1 MKNTLLFISLFIFL
15 NDGFAQMDP
24 TPFNNI
30 LVEEQ
35 NQVSTKNLEYVSYSV
50 HSDDYE
56 AIEKKRFEVI
66 LQVAKAH
73 KVITA
78 IQAPKEGQ
86 QMKDEV
92 LEILDTYKEIF
103 TYDFA
108 EVVELKKN
116 RESSYEAM
124 EEYFEAQD
132 KAEEKLSK
140 ASGRFQ
146 KSQVKF
152 AQKMGFEIQDSAG
165 DDEKEAFI
173 DIVNAVYDYDRLVFL
188 PYFKVSKADA
198 IFMDAM
204 SAEKSAT
211 TLESKRKKV
220 EATAAEAIKTLRATK
235 AFKGDKAYRDS
246 ALDLVKYIEEL
257 AKKNYVDMVA
267 LTKLKSKNRKQLGNE
282 GIKKYNALIEKYKA
296 TIEEYNVK
304 MNQLIGRFNEESD
317 KLQQKHIPKMGVT
330 GKSTKRL

>member
-66 LQVAKAH
+66 FQVAKAH
-73 KVITA
+73 KVISA

-108 EVVELKKN
+108 EVVELKKS

-124 EEYFEAQD
+124 EDYFKAQD
-132 KAEEKLSK
+132 KAK
-140 ASGRFQ
+140 
-146 KSQVKF
+146 
-152 AQKMGFEIQDSAG
+152 
-165 DDEKEAFI
+165 
-173 DIVNAVYDYDRLVFL
+173 
-188 PYFKVSKADA
+188 
-198 IFMDAM
+198 
-204 SAEKSAT
+204 
-211 TLESKRKKV
+211 
-220 EATAAEAIKTLRATK
+220 
-235 AFKGDKAYRDS
+235 
-246 ALDLVKYIEEL
+246 
-257 AKKNYVDMVA
+257 
-267 LTKLKSKNRKQLGNE
+267 
-282 GIKKYNALIEKYKA
+282 
-296 TIEEYNVK
+296 
-304 MNQLIGRFNEESD
+304 
-317 KLQQKHIPKMGVT
+317 
-330 GKSTKRL
+330 